1 MCCNIKHF
9 CRPRQHPRYFCLSS
23 CLISIFAALII
34 LKFIITLNF
43 SNIFAK
49 RAPTVQSDITLVMDT
64 QHDSFSDTAV
74 THTFALDTHQCA
86 NTYGA
91 MVYSAV
97 SMGSSY
103 SITVEYQLPNT
114 THKHNCGSLLVD
126 DYPKLLTCQIAP
138 KYMPNGTI
146 FTITLDQC
154 GDTFLVCASS
164 TSCAFLSVLPLS
176 ADTEYILHT
185 SFDENDLFAIGIS
198 RFHYFKFKVTDI
210 NAFKLSLKDGDSVSL
225 ADCYGCIRYG
235 RCIYIAPGNATFVD
249 KNTAEYQTC
258 NYSCHNEGSEEY
270 VDGSYYL
277 EELQVNV
284 RKGIGEYWVNVYVD
298 AGSANSADLNVYGID
313 LKLSVSSTWW
323 YNTIVAA
330 AGAVIFGLCCMW
342 PAARYW
348 WKGVGNAKYKN
359 WKLNKQKEKYLK
371 QWRMFHVNRYNL
383 LMNLF
388 KEKGVVDV
396 IQCYLDDLEIIIE
409 LKDGRIFSRWYHHKF
424 NVELKLPLLV
434 QR

>member
-74 THTFALDTHQCA
+74 THTFALDTHQYP

-146 FTITLDQC
+146 FTITLDKC
-154 GDTFLVCASS
+154 GDTFLGCASC
-164 TSCAFLSVLPLS
+164 TSCAFL
-176 ADTEYILHT
+176 
-185 SFDENDLFAIGIS
+185 
-198 RFHYFKFKVTDI
+198 
-210 NAFKLSLKDGDSVSL
+210 SVSL